1 MTIPTS
7 PIYMQRIRQRAKD
20 AVRRIGEKP
29 VTVVFRDAKGIALAP
44 QVVRIEYDNSA
55 SASESAAGA
64 VSSRKLVIFGVAGH
78 ESMPD
83 SDIKKGYRFVRER
96 REYEVVSVIY
106 QSGELQA
113 VAQTVG

>member
-1 MTIPTS
+1 VIPTS
-7 PIYMQRIRQRAKD
+7 PVYMQRIRRRAQD

-29 VTVVFRDAKGIALAP
+29 TTVTFRDAKGVALAP
-44 QVVRIEYDNSA
+44 QVLRIEYDNSA
-55 SASESAAGA
+55 SASESGPGA
-64 VSSRKLVIFGVAGH
+64 VSTRKLIIFGVMGH

-83 SDIKKGYRFVRER
+83 SDIKKGYRLVREK

-106 QSGELQA
+106 QSGEVQA